1 MGIEAGMFSRRQ
13 DEEKQEEFWI
23 EGWRVS
29 KGKSEGFY
37 SKLNE
42 HLAAMDFA
50 RQVWTLCAPAYCEE
64 SRGGRPGIDPVVY
77 LKMLM
82 VGFFENLPSER
93 AIAARCEDSLSVRAF
108 LGYGLAESTPDHSSL
123 SVIRARLGPEIYQGV
138 FEVVL
143 SALKGHGLFRGR
155 HLGIDASVIEA
166 NASLRTL
173 VQRNTEEAYWDY
185 VKALAAQQGVD
196 PEDEAALRRFDK
208 KRPGRKTSNEDWKN
222 PHDPQA
228 KVGRTKGGACAMI
241 YKPEHVTDLESGAI
255 IQAEVL
261 PGDHADPEALS
272 ERVAGAMEVVNRLG
286 ANKAGDVVRSLTA
299 DKNYFAIE
307 EIARI
312 QELNIRTIIGDPN
325 AARRRKAALDA
336 RLRKALHRAACAV
349 RSASGKAL
357 LRQRGMHLER
367 TSSTFLTKA
376 DCVAPL
382 RSRQS
387 GSIRSFVFR
396 VGLFFSGWLRFCQG
410 AVAPSSSPRA
420 AGLWGRVAP
429 IPKAS
434 ASFVKSLPKL
444 DGKLVGRHP
453 PGQRW
458 ICPRFGDVA
467 QGQIDQLVA
476 ASSLGKCP
484 RFLRILAAAYASF
497 QSHWWCR

>member
-1 MGIEAGMFSRRQ
+1 MFSKRQ
-13 DEEKQEEFWI
+13 GEEKQEEFWI

-50 RQVWTLCAPAYCEE
+50 RQVWALCAPAYCEE

-108 LGYGLAESTPDHSSL
+108 LGYGLEESTPDHSSL

-143 SALKGHGLFRGR
+143 SGLKAHGLFRGR

-173 VQRNTEEAYWDY
+173 VDRNTEEAYWDY
-185 VKALAAQQGVD
+185 VKELAAQQGVD
-196 PEDEAALRRFDK
+196 PQDETALRRFDK
-208 KRPGRKTSNEDWKN
+208 KRPGRKTSNADWKN
-222 PHDPQA
+222 PHDLQA
-228 KVGRTKGGACAMI
+228 KVGRSKQGACEMI

-272 ERVAGAMEVVNRLG
+272 ERVACAVEVVNRLVV
-286 ANKAGDVVRSLTA
+286 NKADGVVRSLTA

-312 QELNIRTIIGDPN
+312 QELNIRTVMGDPN
-325 AARRRKAALDA
+325 AARRRKEALDA

-349 RSASGKAL
+349 KSQSGKAL
-357 LRQRGMHLER
+357 LRKRGMHLER
-367 TSSTFLTKA
+367 SFEHVLDEGGLRRATLRGTDNLAKRHKIAAACFNLSLLMRTLLGVGTPKQWMVGASPLLKA
-376 DCVAPL
+376 LVAYL
-382 RSRQS
+382 
-387 GSIRSFVFR
+387 
-396 VGLFFSGWLRFCQG
+396 CQG
-410 AVAPSSSPRA
+410 ASCFPRSYAQITTPLLVLPNPFRTQSA
-420 AGLWGRVAP
+420 A
-429 IPKAS
+429 
-434 ASFVKSLPKL
+434 
-444 DGKLVGRHP
+444 
-453 PGQRW
+453 
-458 ICPRFGDVA
+458 
-467 QGQIDQLVA
+467 
-476 ASSLGKCP
+476 
-484 RFLRILAAAYASF
+484 
-497 QSHWWCR
+497 